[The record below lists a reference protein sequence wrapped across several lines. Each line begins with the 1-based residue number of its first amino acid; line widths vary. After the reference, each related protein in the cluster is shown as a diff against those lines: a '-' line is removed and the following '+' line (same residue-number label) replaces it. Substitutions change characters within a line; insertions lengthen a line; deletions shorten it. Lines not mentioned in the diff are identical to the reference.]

1 MAQATAAAPNGAVV
15 GSQAVPHCIIFPSH
29 VCTQLALH
37 LLQSCMAGARSR
49 PASMPRSLLCLKKRR
64 HTWGL
69 KLCLSAPGLQRRT
82 WSSISL
88 AVLTSESHPL
98 HPQPSFPRTPQRMQ
112 HCYPCVFT
120 HISRLPSEI
129 AFFLLVVRFFFC
141 FCGVFFKWGVGD
153 GVYPPPTTHLSCDNS
168 CQGDEG
174 KSSLCENKTLLLS
187 V

>member
-129 AFFLLVVRFFFC
+129 AFFSSGCSGFFS
-141 FCGVFFKWGVGD
+141 VFVGFFLSGEWGMGFI
-153 GVYPPPTTHLSCDNS
+153 PPPNASKL
-168 CQGDEG
+168 
-174 KSSLCENKTLLLS
+174 
-187 V
+187 